1 MKDELVESNETTD
14 VYRTALGLI
23 TVWKKD
29 GKDKNGVSGKEG
41 TSVMSYSGP
50 EPRKMT
56 LKRKYRGA

>member
-41 TSVMSYSGP
+41 TSVMAYDTP
-50 EPRKMT
+50 PVKMK
-56 LKRKYRGA
+56 LKRKYRG